1 MTKIRGQ
8 VNELNRNQHYEFW
21 VSYYQDLYERG
32 CLTETGVE
40 RSNKA
45 LTGHR
50 WMSGEREI
58 PMQEQSLCF
67 KVLYPGLL
75 IGLGN
80 AHDSKSADGELQLGF
95 TLDPV
100 TGLPYLPGS
109 SVKGILRSAFLANWE
124 YVAECLTDIS
134 SDLTLNEAQV
144 KALEL
149 DIFGN
154 YHNYDAN
161 KLKFYD
167 SEGKERQFGNGKDIF
182 FDAYPVQPADEAGH
196 LLGME
201 NITPHLAKKPELQ
214 GLTNP
219 IPLYLPKIMPG
230 VVMQFR
236 FKLTDSKIDDYTVTK
251 EIKMQLFQTILED
264 FGVGAKTNVGF
275 GGLEHVDTVKNACYL
290 VQKPEGGAST
300 SGKNPIQREQPRL
313 QKCPQQSVQNTT
325 PQQVFK
331 GSDLVEGMTIVGTVN
346 GFDRFGNYYV
356 TLIANTRISGKLD
369 GRYLK
374 RSIKPNDVVTV
385 RIRKKYPKKDNPS
398 KNNYSLDLL

>member
-1 MTKIRGQ
+1 MS
-8 VNELNRNQHYEFW
+8 ELNRNQHYEFW
-21 VSYYQDLYERG
+21 VSYYQDLYEQG
-32 CLTETGVE
+32 CLTEKGVE
-40 RSNKA
+40 RSNKG

-50 WMSGEREI
+50 WLSEGEEI

-134 SDLTLNEAQV
+134 SDLMLNEAQV

-149 DIFGN
+149 DIFGDN
-154 YHNYDAN
+154 HPQER
-161 KLKFYD
+161 K
-167 SEGKERQFGNGKDIF
+167 SGKGIGKDVF
-182 FDAYPVQPADEAGH
+182 FDAYPIKADSQEH

-219 IPLYLPKIMPG
+219 IPLCLPKIMPG

-251 EIKMQLFQTILED
+251 ETKIQLFQTILED

-275 GGLEHVDTVKNACYL
+275 GGLEPVDTMKNARYL
-290 VQKPEGGAST
+290 VQKPEGAVSI
-300 SGKNPIQREQPRL
+300 NRPIQREQPKH
-313 QKCPQQSVQNTT
+313 QNCPQQSVQNNT
-325 PQQVFK
+325 PQKVCK
-331 GSDLVEGMTIVGTVN
+331 ESDLAEGMTIVGTVN

-356 TLIANTRISGKLD
+356 TLIPDTRISGKLD

-385 RIRKKYPKKDNPS
+385 RIRKIYPKKDNPS

>member
-1 MTKIRGQ
+1 M
-8 VNELNRNQHYEFW
+8 NRNQHYEFW
-21 VSYYQDLYERG
+21 VSYYQDLYEQG
-32 CLTETGVE
+32 CLTEKGVE
-40 RSNKA
+40 RSNKG

-50 WMSGEREI
+50 WLSEGEEI

-124 YVAECLTDIS
+124 YVKEYLGADWTERQIK
-134 SDLTLNEAQV
+134 E
-144 KALEL
+144 LEL

-161 KLKFYD
+161 KIKFYD
-167 SEGKERQFGNGKDIF
+167 NDGKERQFGNGKDIF
-182 FDAYPVQPADEAGH
+182 FDAYPVKADDRGH
-196 LLGME
+196 LLGVE
-201 NITPHLAKKPELQ
+201 NITPHLAEKPELQ

-236 FKLTDSKIDDYTVTK
+236 FKLTDSEMEGYTVTK
-251 EIKMQLFQTILED
+251 EMKMQLFRTILED

-275 GGLEHVDTVKNACYL
+275 GGLEPVDTVKNARYL
-290 VQKPEGGAST
+290 VQKPEGAVSI
-300 SGKNPIQREQPRL
+300 NRPIQREQPKH
-313 QKCPQQSVQNTT
+313 QNCPQQSVQNNT
-325 PQQVFK
+325 PQKVCK
-331 GSDLVEGMTIVGTVN
+331 ESDLAEGMTIVGTVN

-356 TLIANTRISGKLD
+356 TLIPDTRISGKLD

-385 RIRKKYPKKDNPS
+385 RIRKIYPKKDNPS